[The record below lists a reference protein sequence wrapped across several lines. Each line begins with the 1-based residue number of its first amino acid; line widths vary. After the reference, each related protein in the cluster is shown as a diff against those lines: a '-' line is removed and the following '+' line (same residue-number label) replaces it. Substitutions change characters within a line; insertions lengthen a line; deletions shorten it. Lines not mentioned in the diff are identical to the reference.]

1 MVLEDLFDVMRGF
14 ESDQDDK
21 YSLTAYYLN
30 RNHLGIPAHRECPT
44 NLSLG
49 LVYNQT
55 GIALRHATL
64 FN

>member
-30 RNHLGIPAHRECPT
+30 RNHLGIF
-44 NLSLG
+44 
-49 LVYNQT
+49 QT
-55 GIALRHATL
+55 GGDLVESFL
-64 FN
+64 EELG